1 AVGLISMN
9 GMRIIFTTFD
19 RATEAYSASKLAAQI
34 ESSVSRV
41 IAAQN
46 QYLRMGGDAQAQ
58 AVTIGIDE
66 MRKSVASLTEL
77 TQGSPVAE
85 NVTKLAGIMDQY
97 AKTFESLRQ
106 ARETHKVVA
115 EEATKKAETLSAAF
129 AALAEGAAQGGTLS
143 LIRKTVAA
151 YGTFARLNGEMAR
164 YAASMSA
171 GDGSAAGNDLG
182 TLQSQIGELK
192 TYAVLGN
199 VGTQFQGVVAGIE
212 EFKKTFQSIA
222 TATAALNEGRRNLAR
237 LDGSI
242 LTESVALSGSFA
254 KAFDATKT
262 ELEGAIDQAMKML
275 MVLAFAVAVVA
286 GSLIWVI
293 SRSVSGPIGTL
304 TDAMARLAKRD
315 WSITVKGLSRK
326 DEIGRM
332 A

>member
-1 AVGLISMN
+1 VAKLVSSSSFGHGFLRNVSISRKFLVVFAVLMVSLAAVGLISMN

-199 VGTQFQGVVAGIE
+199 VGTQFQGVVAEIE

-254 KAFDATKT
+254 GD
-262 ELEGAIDQAMKML
+262 
-275 MVLAFAVAVVA
+275 
-286 GSLIWVI
+286 
-293 SRSVSGPIGTL
+293 RSVPIRRPATAGES
-304 TDAMARLAKRD
+304 TDSPRYAAVTARNNSSRGV
-315 WSITVKGLSRK
+315 SLSR
-326 DEIGRM
+326 
-332 A
+332 